1 MHYLDYWHNDRTNR
15 SYWTLW
21 DVLFYHQQ
29 SLRLL
34 KHELFVVSE
43 EDSQDYE
50 EEETQEDYPDEGDA
64 ADEEDTKKE
73 SDSGIMTLNK

>member
-1 MHYLDYWHNDRTNR
+1 MHYLDYWHNDRTNI
-15 SYWTLW
+15 SYW
-21 DVLFYHQQ
+21 FYHQQ

>member
-1 MHYLDYWHNDRTNR
+1 MYYLDYWHNDRTNR
-15 SYWTLW
+15 SNWSLS

-29 SLRLL
+29 SLLRL
-34 KHELFVVSE
+34 KRELFFVSE
-43 EDSQDYE
+43 EDSEDYE

>member
-1 MHYLDYWHNDRTNR
+1 MRRPFLPSAIAASIKTWA
-15 SYWTLW
+15 
-21 DVLFYHQQ
+21 F
-29 SLRLL
+29 
-34 KHELFVVSE
+34 FVSE
-43 EDSQDYE
+43 EDSEDYE

>member
-1 MHYLDYWHNDRTNR
+1 MIEQTDHIGVCETSFFH
-15 SYWTLW
+15 
-21 DVLFYHQQ
+21 HQQ

-34 KHELFVVSE
+34 KHELFFVSE

>member
-1 MHYLDYWHNDRTNR
+1 MIEQTDHIGVCET
-15 SYWTLW
+15 SF
-21 DVLFYHQQ
+21 FYHQQ

-34 KHELFVVSE
+34 KHELFFVSE
-43 EDSQDYE
+43 EDSQDFE
-50 EEETQEDYPDEGDA
+50 EEETQENYPDEGDA